1 MFECRWRDATLIVAL
16 TWLAQTW
23 ANCAIVDLA
32 AVCPVGTTIIMTKV
46 KVLQGTRGGE
56 VLTMTGPVEQL

>member
-1 MFECRWRDATLIVAL
+1 
-16 TWLAQTW
+16 
-23 ANCAIVDLA
+23 LA